1 MECPKCNS
9 EVSCLNNTLG
19 GEACYNC
26 RKRLDLKIISYPF
39 EKGPSQKELMEEMK
53 RKNG

>member
-1 MECPKCNS
+1 MECPICKE
-9 EVSCLNNTLG
+9 EVGCLNNTSE

-26 RKRLDLKIISYPF
+26 RKRLDLKIIDNPF
-39 EKGPSQKELMEEMK
+39 SKKFSQKEISEEMK